1 MSLRGQALV
10 AFAIALG
17 CCVWNAWALG
27 WKLGIV
33 SAVLWGVWFAIVVG
47 FLVRPISL
55 PEFKDQNEE
64 GLPYIS
70 GSKVVLPV
78 LPWATRLS
86 LGSLVATGITIV
98 LTIVLH
104 GQAVQQSAEGTSTVA
119 TENAVESES
128 AAASATDVDGELRA
142 GSVVGEAGQP

>member
-1 MSLRGQALV
+1 MNLRGQALV

-17 CCVWNAWALG
+17 CCGWNAWALG
-27 WKLGIV
+27 WKLGMV
-33 SAVLWGVWFAIVVG
+33 SAVLWGVWFGIVVG

-78 LPWATRLS
+78 LPWGTRLS
-86 LGSLVATGITIV
+86 LGSLVATGVTIV
-98 LTIVLH
+98 LTIVLN
-104 GQAVQQSAEGTSTVA
+104 GQAVRQWTEGPSAAGPNSAAERA
-119 TENAVESES
+119 TEE
-128 AAASATDVDGELRA
+128 DGELRN
-142 GSVVGEAGQP
+142 GSAPVKAGQP

>member
-1 MSLRGQALV
+1 MNLRGQALV
-10 AFAIALG
+10 AFAIAMG
-17 CCVWNAWALG
+17 CCGWNAWALG

-33 SAVLWGVWFAIVVG
+33 SAVLWGVWFGIVVG

-55 PEFKDQNEE
+55 PEFKDQSEE

-70 GSKVVLPV
+70 GNKVVLPV

-104 GQAVQQSAEGTSTVA
+104 GQSVQQRTGRSRVAET
-119 TENAVESES
+119 ES
-128 AAASATDVDGELRA
+128 AAERATEVDGESRDGWSA
-142 GSVVGEAGQP
+142 VGAGQP